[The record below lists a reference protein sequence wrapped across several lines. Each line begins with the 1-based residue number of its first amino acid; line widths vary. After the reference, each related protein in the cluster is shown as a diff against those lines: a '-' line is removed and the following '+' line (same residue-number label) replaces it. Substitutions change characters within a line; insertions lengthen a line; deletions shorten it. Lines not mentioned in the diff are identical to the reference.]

1 MFTGSILGRLG
12 RLGRLGFKMFKFK
25 FHQIVVLKI
34 VSGWTLVLAPWPMMI
49 IQVYFSTLKDM
60 EEHVKLQENGNITG

>member
-1 MFTGSILGRLG
+1 
-12 RLGRLGFKMFKFK
+12 MFKFK